1 MAFPFYKQHD
11 TVDCGPTCL
20 RMIAMHYGKSFSLQA
35 LRDKSGLHREGV
47 SFLGLS
53 EAAESIELRTL
64 CARISYD
71 DFVAK
76 APLPCIVHW
85 KQNHF
90 VVVHKITT
98 TRWPWGGARTRI
110 HVADPALGMAALT
123 PDEFRASWLGS
134 AATAAPAPAQGIVL
148 LLEPTALFYEPPSE
162 KNAAL
167 GFRHLF
173 HYLLVYKQLLGQLLM
188 GLLVGSGLQLLFPF
202 LTQAVVDTGIRTH
215 DLNFVYLI
223 LLAQLLLFASRA
235 AVEFIRG
242 WILLHIG
249 ARINLSILS
258 DFLVKLMRLP
268 LSFFDVK
275 LFGDLIRRIN
285 DHQRIEQF
293 LTTSSL
299 NVVFSLVNL
308 AVFSVVLAHYSTLIF
323 GVFLAGSVLYGCWAV
338 LFLGRRRLLD
348 FKVFEEGARNQS
360 TLVQMIQGMQEIK
373 LNNSENLK
381 RWEWDQIQAR
391 IFHLNVQGLALNQ
404 YQQAGAFFLN
414 EGKNILITFLAA
426 KSVING
432 QLTLGAML
440 AVQYIIGQLNSPVE
454 QLVQFLQS
462 LQNAKISLERLN
474 DIHQLE
480 DEEPATAQPQR
491 HLPAQHDF
499 VLQNVD
505 FHYPGS
511 KTKPALKNIS
521 LHIPQ
526 GKVTAI
532 VGTSGSGKTTL
543 LKLLLKFYAP
553 TAGSI
558 YLGSAPLAG
567 LSQSLWRSQ
576 CGVVMQEGFIFSD
589 TIARNIAVSDEHPDA
604 RRLAHAIKVANIENF
619 INNLPLGYHTKIGA
633 EGNGISQGQRQR
645 ILIARAVYK
654 DPAFIFF
661 DEATNALD
669 SNNERAIMRNLEEFF
684 EGRTVVV
691 VAHRLSTVMNA
702 DQIIVIDQGEIVEQG
717 THYEL
722 VANMG
727 DYYRLVKNQ
736 LEVGA

>member
-1 MAFPFYKQHD
+1 MAFPFFKQHD

-20 RMIAMHYGKSFSLQA
+20 RMIAQHYGKSLSLQM

-53 EAAESIELRTL
+53 EAAEAIELRTL

-71 DFVAK
+71 DFLAK

-85 KQNHF
+85 EQNHF

-98 TRWPWGGARTRI
+98 TRRPWGGPRTRL
-110 HVADPALGMAALT
+110 HMANPALGLATLT
-123 PDEFRASWLGS
+123 PAEFQAGWLGS
-134 AATAAPAPAQGIVL
+134 AASPAAGPAQGVVL
-148 LLEPTALFYEPPSE
+148 LLEPTEQFYNTLAPP
-162 KNAAL
+162 APAL

-173 HYLLVYKQLLGQLLM
+173 GYLLAYKQLLGQLLL

-202 LTQAVVDTGIRTH
+202 LTQAVVDTGIRTR
-215 DLNFVYLI
+215 DLGFVYLV
-223 LLAQLLLFASRA
+223 LLGQLLLFASRA
-235 AVEFIRG
+235 AVEFVRG

-249 ARINLSILS
+249 ARINLAILS
-258 DFLVKLMRLP
+258 DFLIKLMRLP

-293 LTTSSL
+293 LTTASL

-308 AVFSVVLAHYSTLIF
+308 AVFSVVLAHYSLLIF
-323 GVFLAGSVLYGCWAV
+323 GVFLAGSVLYGGWAV
-338 LFLGRRRLLD
+338 LFLGRRRRLD
-348 FKVFEEGARNQS
+348 FKLFEEGAKNQS
-360 TLVQMIQGMQEIK
+360 TLVQLIQGMQEIK

-391 IFHLNVQGLALNQ
+391 VFHLNVQGLALSQ

-426 KSVING
+426 KGVIDG
-432 QLTLGAML
+432 HLTLGAML

-480 DEEPATAQPQR
+480 DEEPASAQPLRQ
-491 HLPAQHDF
+491 LPAQHDF
-499 VLQNVD
+499 VLDGVD
-505 FHYPGS
+505 FHYPGA

-521 LHIPQ
+521 LHIPA

-543 LKLLLKFYAP
+543 LKLLLKFYTP
-553 TAGSI
+553 SAGDI
-558 YLGSAPLAG
+558 RLGGAPLAS
-567 LSQSLWRSQ
+567 LSQALWRSQ

-589 TIARNIAVSDEHPDA
+589 TIARNIAVSDEHPDP
-604 RRLAHAIKVANIENF
+604 RRLAHAIRVANIEPF
-619 INNLPLGYHTKIGA
+619 IRALPLGYHTKIGA

-654 DPAFIFF
+654 DPAFLFF

-669 SNNERAIMRNLEEFF
+669 SNNERTIMHNLEEFF

-702 DQIIVIDQGEIVEQG
+702 DQIVVIDQGEIVEQG

-722 VANMG
+722 VAKMG
-727 DYYRLVKNQ
+727 DYYHLVKNQ